1 MGIFEQFPY
10 TNYHDA
16 NLDWFISKWN
26 AFANMIAEKEQEWE
40 QQETDFEQMQSDF
53 AEIQAEWEQ
62 IQEDYDSVIAGID
75 TEIAGGLASAKAEM
89 QAQYDEFLETYQ
101 EDWNV
106 VQTTGQSTEAVM
118 SQKAVTDQLANKAN
132 TTDIDDEFEAR
143 ITQTTGTSTTKIMSQ
158 NAVTGMIE
166 DSTGASTTKGY
177 SQNYINNEFYDKSQ
191 TDGMLDLKI
200 NRAEVASDYIGYDAL
215 EQTTG
220 QAVRKVMSQ
229 SAITSALNTK
239 ANQTQ
244 VDGINTRLTQAEASI
259 SGKANQTQVDSLAQ
273 DMTNKADTATVTA
286 LANVVATKAD
296 ESELDDFTFNEP
308 MLVNSANYQTYCLDV
323 RSLGNQTIC
332 FDSDIDNTM
341 VRNMPV
347 YNKAVTIVSING
359 GDQRWYAMDSDNIV
373 YTGNLNTAGTA
384 IFWTQ
389 QATIDDVEEADIF
402 ENSLT
407 HTEAQKRQAIDNIAV
422 YDTLIQAYKITDP
435 TTTMGDVQ
443 TFLNGVNSN
452 NDVMMFNLSALAD
465 GFYLCSIYLG
475 AGYYRIADMVT
486 GFLKTGFFKTTDL
499 LADILTSAPVSTGKH
514 YTVEWDK
521 ALAQCTRLN
530 DASSITTDTTNF
542 GHFGSVNVNYNNP
555 FDDIYPWSGR
565 KLCNVDIPTYMA
577 LTSGDNIEDCVVA
590 WEGDNDF
597 DYNHQYG
604 VWVYTPG
611 FFGRRY
617 EMGNK
622 LYFDVSDELTQYNK
636 EYKASIVGRW
646 NGVQSSLTISGTT
659 KTVVLPLAGE
669 RQICDVAMSTQHTY
683 AKNYG
688 GSLID
693 IYALDPTLLLYIVEY
708 ANFNT
713 QLKLGNS
720 VSSIYVADLHASANV
735 VDSDTVTFESLPATS
750 LGRMRVGAEV
760 MIGTGSAG
768 AQIGVRVITAVST
781 SGTTTTVTLNSAI
794 SFTTNDYFTIRGM
807 INTADDDIGSNSGY
821 IGTNGYAHS
830 YYRGECLWGN
840 KWQYILG
847 AYHQATTHK
856 LYVAEEG
863 TTDDYDAINTTAHI
877 DTGVTLADTTSYIK
891 SFGFIDG
898 MNMSLFATETGSSY
912 SANPV
917 GDYFYAGSTS
927 NTVLL
932 LGGYSNFGASAG
944 AFSGHWANGSSN
956 ANWHISSRPRLKNP

>member
-16 NLDWFISKWN
+16 NLDWFIAKWN
-26 AFANMIAEKEQEWE
+26 AFANLIAQKEQEWE
-40 QQETDFEQMQSDF
+40 QQETDFEQIQSDF

-62 IQEDYDSVIAGID
+62 IQEDYETVIAGID
-75 TEIAGGLASAKAEM
+75 TEITDGLVSAKAEM
-89 QAQYDEFLETYQ
+89 QTQYDEFLETYQ

-118 SQKAVTDQLANKAN
+118 SQKAVTDELANKAN
-132 TTDIDDEFEAR
+132 TTDIDDSFEAR

-158 NAVTGMIE
+158 KAVTGMIE
-166 DSTGASTTKGY
+166 NSTGASTSKGY

-229 SAITSALNTK
+229 SAISSALNTK

-259 SGKANQTQVDSLAQ
+259 SGKANQIQVDSLAQ

-308 MLVNSANYQTYCLDV
+308 VLVNSANYQTYCLDI

-359 GDQRWYAMDSDNIV
+359 GDQRWFATDSENMV
-373 YTGNLNTAGTA
+373 YTGKLNTAGTA
-384 IFWTQ
+384 IVWTR
-389 QATIDDVEEADIF
+389 QATIDDVEEVDIF

-407 HTEAQKRQAIDNIAV
+407 HTDAQKRVAIGNIAI
-422 YDTLIQAYKITDP
+422 YDTLIQAYKIEDP
-435 TTTMGDVQ
+435 TITMGDVQ

-521 ALAQCTRLN
+521 NLAQCTRLN
-530 DASSITTDTTNF
+530 DAASITTDTTNF
-542 GHFGSVNVNYNNP
+542 GHFGSVNANYNNP

-646 NGVQSSLTISGTT
+646 NGVQTTLTLGGES
-659 KTVVLPLAGE
+659 KTVNIPLAGQ
-669 RQICDVAMSTQHTY
+669 RQICNVALSTQHTY

-688 GSLID
+688 ASLVD
-693 IYALDPTLLLYIVEY
+693 IYTLDASLLLYLVEY
-708 ANFNT
+708 ASFNSQT
-713 QLKLGNS
+713 KLGNGC
-720 VSSIYVADLHASANV
+720 SSIYVADLHASADV
-735 VDSDTVTFESLPATS
+735 SASDTVTFEGLSAINI
-750 LGRMRVGAEV
+750 GKMIVGAEV
-760 MIGTGSAG
+760 MIGTAAAG
-768 AQIGVRVITAVST
+768 AQIGVRTITAVST
-781 SGTTTTVTLNSAI
+781 SGTTTTVTLDDAVT
-794 SFTTNDYFTIRGM
+794 FTTADYFTIRGM
-807 INTADDDIGSNSGY
+807 INTADDDIGSKSGY

-863 TTDDYDAINTTAHI
+863 TTDDYDTINTTAHI
-877 DTGVTLADTTSYIK
+877 DTGVTLADTNSYIK

-898 MNMSLFATETGSSY
+898 MSMSLFTTETGSSY

-917 GDYFYAGSTS
+917 GDYFYAGSTYS
-927 NTVLL
+927 TVLL
-932 LGGYSNFGASAG
+932 LGGDSFDGGIAG
-944 AFSGHWANGSSN
+944 AFFDSWIFGSSS
-956 ANWHISSRPRLKNP
+956 AIWYLSSRPRLKTP